1 MVLIFQKG
9 IADACGN
16 DAGIEGDTD
25 TLAHQQFGWRSSLFA
40 ADEGQDSQHFESEL
54 TGMSISLVTKKV
66 S

>member
-25 TLAHQQFGWRSSLFA
+25 TLAHQQFGCRSSLFA
-40 ADEGQDSQHFESEL
+40 ADEGQDSITL
-54 TGMSISLVTKKV
+54 NLN
-66 S
+66 